1 MTENIEKQTI
11 GTEQTDQTTD
21 LSRHLILIND
31 DVHTFEYVI
40 EALID
45 ICKHTPQQ
53 AEQCA
58 MITHYKGKCHI
69 KKGKLDDLKPMRR
82 ALVNRELNAIIQ

>member
-1 MTENIEKQTI
+1 MTEKIEKQTI
-11 GTEQTDQTTD
+11 STEQTDQTTD

-45 ICKHTPQQ
+45 ICKHAPQQ

-69 KKGKLDDLKPMRR
+69 KKGKLNDLKPLRC